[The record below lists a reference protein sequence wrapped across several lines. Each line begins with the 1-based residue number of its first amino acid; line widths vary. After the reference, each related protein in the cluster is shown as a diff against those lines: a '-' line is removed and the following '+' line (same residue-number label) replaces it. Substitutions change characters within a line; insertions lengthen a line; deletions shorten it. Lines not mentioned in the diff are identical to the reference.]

1 MSDEIHSLLMET
13 AARGKLS
20 AVKILVENR
29 GADPGFS
36 TADGGTPLMAAI
48 HNGHLDVVRYLIEE
62 HDVPQL
68 MTTAKGIPVSALC
81 KAAGWGHVHIVE
93 YLVKKQG
100 EQIIHESDAN
110 DPVPVT
116 FAAAMSGNAEMVR
129 YLVGRNCSVHC
140 TSSDGDTPLH
150 WAAKTQADG
159 ADVVAYLIDE
169 CSCDPLHP
177 DRIGR
182 NSIHLACQFGC
193 INNVKYLV
201 ETKNCDP
208 LRAYTGHRSSL
219 HLACQENQLNI
230 VKYVVGERKLDP
242 KQAESVIGHPCHTA
256 VLEGHLAIVKYFI
269 ENGHCEP
276 TDISNIGTS
285 LACTSILKDK
295 VEVLAYLI
303 DKGGFDLMNMD
314 PQSLLEVA
322 HQYHSVKCTEYL
334 MQHPHVNSHTDGHA
348 LSQLTSEQDMS
359 LLSQGQ

>member
-1 MSDEIHSLLMET
+1 MSDEIHSSLMQT
-13 AARGKLS
+13 AARGKLIS
-20 AVKILVENR
+20 VKILVEYR

-36 TADGGTPLMAAI
+36 TAGGDTPLMAAMR
-48 HNGHLDVVRYLIEE
+48 NGHLDVVRYLIEE
-62 HDVPQL
+62 HDVPQI
-68 MTTAKGIPVSALC
+68 MSTTNGIPVSALC
-81 KAAGWGHVHIVE
+81 VAARWGHVHIVD

-100 EQIIHESDAN
+100 ERIIHESDAN

-116 FAAAMSGNAEMVR
+116 LAAAMSGNAEMVR

-140 TSSDGDTPLH
+140 TDNNGHTPLH
-150 WAAKTQADG
+150 WAAGTQADG

-208 LRAYTGHRSSL
+208 LRAYTYDRSSL

-230 VKYVVGERKLDP
+230 VKYVVEERKLDP
-242 KQAESVIGHPCHTA
+242 KQAESVAGHPCHTA
-256 VLEGHLAIVKYFI
+256 AHQGHLAIVKYFI

-276 TDISNIGTS
+276 TDISNVGTS
-285 LACTSILKDK
+285 LALSSIIKDK

-303 DKGGFDLMNMD
+303 DKGGVDLMNMD
-314 PQSLLEVA
+314 SQSLLEVA
-322 HQYHSVKCTEYL
+322 HQYHSVKCAEYL
-334 MQHPHVNSHTDGHA
+334 MQHPHVNSHTDGHT

-359 LLSQGQ
+359 LFSQGQ